1 MDEPL
6 ENKIR
11 NAPRAPG
18 VYLMKDRD
26 EAILYVGKANNL
38 RVRIRSY
45 FGRTDSRFMIPFL
58 VSKIHD
64 IAFIVTETEKEA
76 LILENTLIKA
86 HHPRYNVDFRDD
98 KAYFHIRI
106 DPADS
111 FPRFQLIRRP
121 KKDGAKYFG
130 PYPSSSAARETL
142 RFLQPLFPLR
152 TCRDQEMKTRRR
164 PCLEYEIKRC
174 LAPCVGLVDRA
185 AYLQMVAEAVAFM
198 EGREKSLLSDLRLR
212 MKDEAE
218 QLNFEKAVTLRDR
231 IAAIEA
237 TLEKQRMVSMSAK
250 DQDVF
255 GLYREKDLTQVCALF
270 VRNGKIM
277 DQKPFPLLKIGGE
290 TQSIFSSL
298 LKQYYD
304 SGAYLPA
311 EIVIPDPLEDQA
323 VTAEWLTDKKGKKV
337 SIAVYKRGQGRGLL
351 EMARRN
357 AENIFKTERLRAEEP
372 EETLPRMAE
381 KLALKNFPRRI
392 ECFDISNI
400 GGSYAVGSMVTFL
413 AGKRLKAGY
422 RRFKIKT
429 VAGADDYGMMYEVLS
444 RRYRHQE
451 NLPDLIVVD
460 GGKGQLGVALSV
472 LKDLGIRGMDVIGLA
487 KDRPE
492 DLLHIPGRQGE
503 RKAGAAGLDKGHD
516 RVYLPGRKEPLYL
529 YRWPAVLFLLQRIRD
544 EAHRFAISYYRKAKE
559 KQDLQSLLDEIPGIG
574 RTRKRDLLMSLGDL
588 KKIEKSSVDELQ
600 KVPGIGKALA
610 GQIHDFLQSRKSQ

>member
-1 MDEPL
+1 
-6 ENKIR
+6 
-11 NAPRAPG
+11 
-18 VYLMKDRD
+18 
-26 EAILYVGKANNL
+26 
-38 RVRIRSY
+38 
-45 FGRTDSRFMIPFL
+45 
-58 VSKIHD
+58 
-64 IAFIVTETEKEA
+64 
-76 LILENTLIKA
+76 
-86 HHPRYNVDFRDD
+86 
-98 KAYFHIRI
+98 
-106 DPADS
+106 
-111 FPRFQLIRRP
+111 
-121 KKDGAKYFG
+121 
-130 PYPSSSAARETL
+130 
-142 RFLQPLFPLR
+142 
-152 TCRDQEMKTRRR
+152 
-164 PCLEYEIKRC
+164 
-174 LAPCVGLVDRA
+174 
-185 AYLQMVAEAVAFM
+185 
-198 EGREKSLLSDLRLR
+198 
-212 MKDEAE
+212 
-218 QLNFEKAVTLRDR
+218 
-231 IAAIEA
+231 
-237 TLEKQRMVSMSAK
+237 MVSMSSR

-277 DQKPFPLLKIGGE
+277 GQKSFPLLKIGGE

-323 VTAEWLTDKKGKKV
+323 VTTEWLTDKKGKKV
-337 SIAVYKRGQGRGLL
+337 SIVVYKRGQGRGLL

-372 EETLPRMAE
+372 EETLPRLAE

-400 GGSYAVGSMVTFL
+400 GGNYAVGSMVTFL
-413 AGKRLKAGY
+413 AGKPLKVGY
-422 RRFKIKT
+422 RRFRIKT

-444 RRYRHQE
+444 RRYQHQE

-492 DLLHIPGRQGE
+492 DLLHIPGRQRE
-503 RKAGAAGLDKGHD
+503 TRAGGTGFDKGHD

-529 YRWPAVLFLLQRIRD
+529 YRWPAILFLLQRIRD
-544 EAHRFAISYYRKAKE
+544 EAHRFAISYYRKTKE
-559 KQDLQSLLDEIPGIG
+559 RQDLQSLLDEIPGIG

-588 KKIEKSSVDELQ
+588 KKIGQSSIDDLQ
-600 KVPGIGKALA
+600 NVPGIGKALA

>member
-1 MDEPL
+1 M
-6 ENKIR
+6 
-11 NAPRAPG
+11 
-18 VYLMKDRD
+18 
-26 EAILYVGKANNL
+26 
-38 RVRIRSY
+38 
-45 FGRTDSRFMIPFL
+45 
-58 VSKIHD
+58 
-64 IAFIVTETEKEA
+64 VTE
-76 LILENTLIKA
+76 
-86 HHPRYNVDFRDD
+86 
-98 KAYFHIRI
+98 
-106 DPADS
+106 
-111 FPRFQLIRRP
+111 
-121 KKDGAKYFG
+121 
-130 PYPSSSAARETL
+130 AA
-142 RFLQPLFPLR
+142 
-152 TCRDQEMKTRRR
+152 
-164 PCLEYEIKRC
+164 
-174 LAPCVGLVDRA
+174 
-185 AYLQMVAEAVAFM
+185 AFM

-277 DQKPFPLLKIGGE
+277 GQKSFPLLKIGGE

-351 EMARRN
+351 EMARLN
-357 AENIFKTERLRAEEP
+357 AENIFKTERLRTEEP
-372 EETLPRMAE
+372 EETLPRLAE

-413 AGKRLKAGY
+413 AGKPLKAGY

-472 LKDLGIRGMDVIGLA
+472 LKDLGIRGIDVIGLA

-492 DLLHIPGRQGE
+492 DISHIPGRQRE
-503 RKAGAAGLDKGHD
+503 TKAGGTGLDKGHD

>member
-1 MDEPL
+1 
-6 ENKIR
+6 
-11 NAPRAPG
+11 
-18 VYLMKDRD
+18 
-26 EAILYVGKANNL
+26 
-38 RVRIRSY
+38 
-45 FGRTDSRFMIPFL
+45 
-58 VSKIHD
+58 
-64 IAFIVTETEKEA
+64 
-76 LILENTLIKA
+76 
-86 HHPRYNVDFRDD
+86 
-98 KAYFHIRI
+98 
-106 DPADS
+106 
-111 FPRFQLIRRP
+111 
-121 KKDGAKYFG
+121 
-130 PYPSSSAARETL
+130 
-142 RFLQPLFPLR
+142 
-152 TCRDQEMKTRRR
+152 
-164 PCLEYEIKRC
+164 
-174 LAPCVGLVDRA
+174 VDRA
-185 AYLQMVAEAVAFM
+185 AYLQMVTEAAAFM
-198 EGREKSLLSDLRLR
+198 EGWEKSLLSDLRLR

-277 DQKPFPLLKIGGE
+277 GQKSFPLLKIGGE
-290 TQSIFSSL
+290 TQLIFSSL

-311 EIVIPDPLEDQA
+311 EIVIPDPLGDQA

-337 SIAVYKRGQGRGLL
+337 SIAVCKRGQGRGLL

-372 EETLPRMAE
+372 EETLPRLAE

-413 AGKRLKAGY
+413 AGKPLKAGY

-444 RRYRHQE
+444 RRCRHQE

-492 DLLHIPGRQGE
+492 DLLHIPGRQQE

-516 RVYLPGRKEPLYL
+516 RVYLPGRKDPLYL
-529 YRWPAVLFLLQRIRD
+529 YKWPAVLFLLQRIRD

-574 RTRKRDLLMSLGDL
+574 RTRKRDLLVSLGDL
-588 KKIEKSSVDELQ
+588 KKIGQSSIDDLQ
-600 KVPGIGKALA
+600 KVTGIGKALA

>member
-1 MDEPL
+1 
-6 ENKIR
+6 
-11 NAPRAPG
+11 
-18 VYLMKDRD
+18 
-26 EAILYVGKANNL
+26 
-38 RVRIRSY
+38 
-45 FGRTDSRFMIPFL
+45 
-58 VSKIHD
+58 
-64 IAFIVTETEKEA
+64 
-76 LILENTLIKA
+76 
-86 HHPRYNVDFRDD
+86 VDFRDD

-185 AYLQMVAEAVAFM
+185 AYLQMVAEAAAFM

-277 DQKPFPLLKIGGE
+277 GQKSFPLLKIGGE
-290 TQSIFSSL
+290 TQLIFSSL

-311 EIVIPDPLEDQA
+311 EIVIPDPVEDQA

-372 EETLPRMAE
+372 EETLPRLAE
-381 KLALKNFPRRI
+381 KLTLQNFPRRI

-413 AGKRLKAGY
+413 AGKPLKAGY

-472 LKDLGIRGMDVIGLA
+472 LKDLGIRGIDVIGLA

-492 DLLHIPGRQGE
+492 DISHMPGRQRE
-503 RKAGAAGLDKGHD
+503 TRAGGTGLDKGHD

-574 RTRKRDLLMSLGDL
+574 WTRKRDLLMSLGDL

-600 KVPGIGKALA
+600 KVSGIGKVLA
-610 GQIHDFLQSRKSQ
+610 GQIHNFLQSRKSQ

>member
-1 MDEPL
+1 
-6 ENKIR
+6 
-11 NAPRAPG
+11 
-18 VYLMKDRD
+18 
-26 EAILYVGKANNL
+26 
-38 RVRIRSY
+38 
-45 FGRTDSRFMIPFL
+45 
-58 VSKIHD
+58 
-64 IAFIVTETEKEA
+64 
-76 LILENTLIKA
+76 
-86 HHPRYNVDFRDD
+86 VD
-98 KAYFHIRI
+98 
-106 DPADS
+106 
-111 FPRFQLIRRP
+111 Q
-121 KKDGAKYFG
+121 
-130 PYPSSSAARETL
+130 
-142 RFLQPLFPLR
+142 
-152 TCRDQEMKTRRR
+152 
-164 PCLEYEIKRC
+164 
-174 LAPCVGLVDRA
+174 A
-185 AYLQMVAEAVAFM
+185 AYQQMVAEAAAFM

-237 TLEKQRMVSMSAK
+237 TLEKQRMVSMPAK

-277 DQKPFPLLKIGGE
+277 GQKSFPLLKIGGE
-290 TQSIFSSL
+290 TQLIFSSL

-311 EIVIPDPLEDQA
+311 EVVIPDPLEDQA

-372 EETLPRMAE
+372 EETLPWLAE

-413 AGKRLKAGY
+413 AGKPLKAGY

-516 RVYLPGRKEPLYL
+516 RVYLPGRKDPLYL
-529 YRWPAVLFLLQRIRD
+529 YKWPAVLFLLQRIRD

-574 RTRKRDLLMSLGDL
+574 RTRKRDLLVSLGDL
-588 KKIEKSSVDELQ
+588 KKIGQSSIDDLQ

>member
-1 MDEPL
+1 
-6 ENKIR
+6 
-11 NAPRAPG
+11 
-18 VYLMKDRD
+18 
-26 EAILYVGKANNL
+26 
-38 RVRIRSY
+38 
-45 FGRTDSRFMIPFL
+45 
-58 VSKIHD
+58 
-64 IAFIVTETEKEA
+64 
-76 LILENTLIKA
+76 
-86 HHPRYNVDFRDD
+86 VD
-98 KAYFHIRI
+98 
-106 DPADS
+106 
-111 FPRFQLIRRP
+111 Q
-121 KKDGAKYFG
+121 
-130 PYPSSSAARETL
+130 
-142 RFLQPLFPLR
+142 
-152 TCRDQEMKTRRR
+152 
-164 PCLEYEIKRC
+164 
-174 LAPCVGLVDRA
+174 A
-185 AYLQMVAEAVAFM
+185 AYQQMVAEAAAFM

-277 DQKPFPLLKIGGE
+277 GQKSFPLLKIGGE
-290 TQSIFSSL
+290 TQLIFSSL

-311 EIVIPDPLEDQA
+311 EVVIPDPLEDQA

-337 SIAVYKRGQGRGLL
+337 SIAVCKRGQGRGLL

-372 EETLPRMAE
+372 EETLPRLAE

-413 AGKRLKAGY
+413 AGKPLKAGY

-492 DLLHIPGRQGE
+492 DLLHIPGRQQE

-516 RVYLPGRKEPLYL
+516 RVYLPGRKDPLYL
-529 YRWPAVLFLLQRIRD
+529 YKWPAVLFLLQRIRD

-574 RTRKRDLLMSLGDL
+574 RTRKRDLLVSLGDL
-588 KKIEKSSVDELQ
+588 KKIGQSSIDDLQ
-600 KVPGIGKALA
+600 KVTGIGKALA

>member
-58 VSKIHD
+58 VSKIYD

-185 AYLQMVAEAVAFM
+185 AYLQMVAEAAAFM
-198 EGREKSLLSDLRLR
+198 EGRGKSLLSDLRLR

-277 DQKPFPLLKIGGE
+277 GQKSFPLLKIGGE
-290 TQSIFSSL
+290 TQLIFSSL

-311 EIVIPDPLEDQA
+311 EIVIPDPVEDQA

-337 SIAVYKRGQGRGLL
+337 SIAVCKRGQGRGLL

-372 EETLPRMAE
+372 EETLPRLAE
-381 KLALKNFPRRI
+381 KLALQNFPRRI

-413 AGKRLKAGY
+413 AGKPLKAGY

-472 LKDLGIRGMDVIGLA
+472 LKDLGIRGIDVIGLA

-492 DLLHIPGRQGE
+492 DISHMPGRQRE
-503 RKAGAAGLDKGHD
+503 TRAGGTGLDKGHD

-574 RTRKRDLLMSLGDL
+574 WTRKRDLLMSLGDL

-600 KVPGIGKALA
+600 KVSGIGKVLA
-610 GQIHDFLQSRKSQ
+610 GQIHNFLQSRKSQ

>member
-130 PYPSSSAARETL
+130 PYPSSSAAKETL

-185 AYLQMVAEAVAFM
+185 SYLQMVAEAAAFM

-277 DQKPFPLLKIGGE
+277 GQKSFPLLKIGGE
-290 TQSIFSSL
+290 TQLIFSSL

-413 AGKRLKAGY
+413 AGKPLKASY
-422 RRFKIKT
+422 RRFRIKT

-472 LKDLGIRGMDVIGLA
+472 LKDLGIRGIDVIGLA

-492 DLLHIPGRQGE
+492 DISHIPGRQRE
-503 RKAGAAGLDKGHD
+503 TRAGGTGFDKGHD

-529 YRWPAVLFLLQRIRD
+529 YRWPAILFLLQRIRD

-559 KQDLQSLLDEIPGIG
+559 KQDLHSLLDEIPGIG
-574 RTRKRDLLMSLGDL
+574 RTRERDLLVSLGDL
-588 KKIEKSSVDELQ
+588 KKIGQSSIDDLQ

>member
-1 MDEPL
+1 
-6 ENKIR
+6 
-11 NAPRAPG
+11 
-18 VYLMKDRD
+18 
-26 EAILYVGKANNL
+26 
-38 RVRIRSY
+38 
-45 FGRTDSRFMIPFL
+45 
-58 VSKIHD
+58 
-64 IAFIVTETEKEA
+64 
-76 LILENTLIKA
+76 
-86 HHPRYNVDFRDD
+86 
-98 KAYFHIRI
+98 
-106 DPADS
+106 
-111 FPRFQLIRRP
+111 
-121 KKDGAKYFG
+121 
-130 PYPSSSAARETL
+130 
-142 RFLQPLFPLR
+142 
-152 TCRDQEMKTRRR
+152 
-164 PCLEYEIKRC
+164 
-174 LAPCVGLVDRA
+174 
-185 AYLQMVAEAVAFM
+185 
-198 EGREKSLLSDLRLR
+198 
-212 MKDEAE
+212 
-218 QLNFEKAVTLRDR
+218 
-231 IAAIEA
+231 
-237 TLEKQRMVSMSAK
+237 MSAK

-277 DQKPFPLLKIGGE
+277 GQKSFPLLKIGGE
-290 TQSIFSSL
+290 TQLIFSSL

-337 SIAVYKRGQGRGLL
+337 SIAVCKRGQGRGLL

-372 EETLPRMAE
+372 EETLPRLAE

-413 AGKRLKAGY
+413 AGKPLKAGY

-516 RVYLPGRKEPLYL
+516 RVYLPGRKDPLYL
-529 YRWPAVLFLLQRIRD
+529 YKWPAVLFLLQRIRD

-574 RTRKRDLLMSLGDL
+574 RTRKRDLLVSLGDL
-588 KKIEKSSVDELQ
+588 KKIGQSSIDDLQ